1 MQATKRRHA
10 AATFNVRF
18 TSESGHQTAV
28 AECPLWAK
36 RRHTERLQERKTL
49 QFHALALF

>member
-28 AECPLWAK
+28 AECPLWPNVDIPSGYK
-36 RRHTERLQERKTL
+36 NYKTL